1 MWHRCGSARGR
12 MPYQP
17 AQAPHRPRAYR
28 RGLRPRQGVVAAHA
42 FETPTGSG
50 IHVHD
55 ILTVSLGGVGVIQH
69 VINSTGGATPSNTT
83 SVDVTSY
90 P

>member
-1 MWHRCGSARGR
+1 M
-12 MPYQP
+12 
-17 AQAPHRPRAYR
+17 
-28 RGLRPRQGVVAAHA
+28 VAAHA